1 MENTNSKKQKILILE
16 DNSDTL
22 VALGVVATKQDFFPV
37 CCSTLED
44 AKKELQQGSGQFLF
58 VILDQELSTSQDNSP
73 KSGADFHK
81 DVMQARIPT
90 FIYSGLDDHCPASL
104 FKEHYKKSDHKPS
117 QLFDKIKER
126 LEFLDAFI
134 ETWRKGGEIDKILD
148 ALFAD
153 ANFAEFVNEFDSKPN
168 WETQH
173 VVRKIANQLIYLAD
187 HKMIDEPNSTASNTK
202 PAKNP
207 KLPLSDYHVSEQYI
221 ADLRHSNSLWESLQS
236 KATSDDESKIPV
248 VTGAICWHKPKE
260 GNPSLFVVL
269 TPLCDFANGKADNII
284 LAEIFEGS
292 NMKGDRY
299 IPIANPPIRHME
311 KECYIDLQTL
321 RSVPHAQFEP
331 NEEAAQARQA
341 KEQNG
346 EVYYPA
352 GVVIA
357 PTYLKEIVSK
367 LGRYLGRQGAP

>member
-1 MENTNSKKQKILILE
+1 MESTTSLGHKILILE
-16 DNSDTL
+16 DDLDTL
-22 VALGVVATKQDFFPV
+22 AALGAVAEKQGFSPI

-44 AKKELQQGSGQFLF
+44 AKKKLQQGHGQFLF
-58 VILDQELSTSQDNSP
+58 VILDQELSSSQDNGP
-73 KSGADFHK
+73 KSGAKFQK
-81 DVMQARIPT
+81 DVTQARIPT
-90 FIYSGLDDHCPASL
+90 FIYSGHGDHCSASL
-104 FKEHYKKSDHKPS
+104 FKEHYKKSDHRPRE
-117 QLFDKIKER
+117 LFEKIKDR
-126 LEFLDAFI
+126 LEFLNPFI
-134 ETWRKGGEIDKILD
+134 VTWRKGGEIDKILD

-207 KLPLSDYHVSEQYI
+207 KLPLSEYHVSEQYI
-221 ADLRHSNSLWESLQS
+221 ADLRHSKSLWESLQPETTPD
-236 KATSDDESKIPV
+236 KEQKISV
-248 VTGAICWHKPKE
+248 VTGSICWHTPK
-260 GNPSLFVVL
+260 GSDPSLFVVL

-311 KECYIDLQTL
+311 KEWYIDLKT
-321 RSVPHAQFEP
+321 
-331 NEEAAQARQA
+331 
-341 KEQNG
+341 
-346 EVYYPA
+346 
-352 GVVIA
+352 
-357 PTYLKEIVSK
+357 
-367 LGRYLGRQGAP
+367 